1 MINIDTIELTAKI
14 QLYPNN
20 NQKQKLLKSM
30 LIYKD
35 SCNFLSNRVFEEQD
49 FNQVSLHY
57 KYYDYMRNEF
67 GIPSQMSSSVIKTV
81 LARYKSI
88 KNNSNNNYYS
98 LIKFKKLF
106 RDLVH
111 VKDYSIVKNKISL
124 KTLDE
129 RIKLDFDKKMLYK
142 YYTNNTKLSSAKLV
156 YKNNKFFIHIFVK
169 TPYEKLRKED
179 INNIVGIDLGINFL
193 AVLYD
198 SKGKT
203 EFIKGRSIKNKRR
216 LFKKQR
222 EELSKVKTPS
232 SRKKLK
238 TLANKEKDYMNTI
251 NHTITSDIVNSHE
264 KGTVF
269 IVEDLKGITKNRKR
283 INKKQRYYHSSW
295 AFYDFI
301 FMLEYKAKLNGQ
313 TVLKVD
319 PKYTS
324 QTCPKCGNIDK
335 NNRDSKNHIFKCKN
349 CKYSSNDDRIGAMN
363 LYNKGLN
370 YISNYKE

>member
-1 MINIDTIELTAKI
+1 MLNIDTIELTAKI
-14 QLYPNN
+14 QLYPNS
-20 NQKQKLLKSM
+20 NQKQKLLNSM
-30 LIYKD
+30 SVYKE
-35 SCNFLSNRVFEEQD
+35 SCNFLSKKVFEEKD

-57 KYYDYMRNEF
+57 KYYDYMRNKF
-67 GIPSQMSSSVIKTV
+67 NIPSQMSSSIIKTV
-81 LARYKSI
+81 LSRYKSI
-88 KNNSNNNYYS
+88 KNNNRDYS
-98 LIKFKKLF
+98 LVKFKKLF

-111 VKDYSIVKNKISL
+111 IKDYSIVKNKISL

-129 RIKLDFDKKMLYK
+129 RIKIDFDKQMLYK
-142 YYTNNTKLSSAKLV
+142 YYTTNTKLSSAKLI
-156 YKNNKFFIHIFVK
+156 YRDNKFFIHIFVK
-169 TPYEKLRKED
+169 TPYDKLKKED

-203 EFIKGRSIKNKRR
+203 KFINGRSIKNKKR

-222 EELSKVKTPS
+222 EDLSKVKTPS

-238 TLANKEKDYMNTI
+238 TLVNKEKNFMNTI
-251 NHTITSDIVNSHE
+251 NHKITSEIVNTHE

-269 IVEDLKGITKNRKR
+269 IVEDLKGIAKNRKK

-295 AFYDFI
+295 SFYDFI

-313 TVLKVD
+313 LVIKVD

-324 QTCPKCGNIDK
+324 QTCPKCGNINK

-349 CKYSSNDDRIGAMN
+349 CEYSSNDDRIGAMN

>member
-1 MINIDTIELTAKI
+1 MEV
-14 QLYPNN
+14 
-20 NQKQKLLKSM
+20 
-30 LIYKD
+30 YKEA
-35 SCNFLSNRVFEEQD
+35 CNFLSKKVFEEKD
-49 FNQVSLHY
+49 FNQTSLHY
-57 KYYDYMRNEF
+57 KYYEYMRKRFN
-67 GIPSQMSSSVIKTV
+67 IPSQMSSSVIKTV

-88 KNNSNNNYYS
+88 KSSNVDYS
-98 LIKFKKLF
+98 LVTFKKLF

-111 VKDYSIVKNKISL
+111 VKDYSIVKEKVSL

-129 RIKLDFDKKMLYK
+129 RIKISFDTKTLYK
-142 YYTNNTKLSSAKLV
+142 YYKYNTKLSSSKLV
-156 YKNNKFFIHIFVK
+156 YKNNKFFIHIFIK
-169 TPYEKLRKED
+169 TPYEVIKIND
-179 INNIVGIDLGINFL
+179 IKNIVGIDLGINFL

-198 SKGKT
+198 SKGNT
-203 EFIKGRSIKNKRR
+203 NFINGRDIKNKRR

-238 TLANKEKDYMNTI
+238 TLVNKEKNYINTI
-251 NHTITSDIVNSHE
+251 NHKVTTEIINSHE
-264 KGTVF
+264 RGTVF
-269 IVEDLKGITKNRKR
+269 IVEDLSGITKNRKN
-283 INKKQRYYHSSW
+283 ISKKERYYHSSW

-313 TVLKVD
+313 CVIKVD

-324 QTCPKCGNIDK
+324 QTCPKCGYRGK
-335 NNRDSKNHIFKCKN
+335 NNRNSKKHIFKCKN

-370 YISNYKE
+370 YVSNYKE

>member
-1 MINIDTIELTAKI
+1 MLNIDTIELTAKI
-14 QLYPNN
+14 QLYPNS
-20 NQKQKLLKSM
+20 NQKQKLLNSM
-30 LIYKD
+30 SVYKE
-35 SCNFLSNRVFEEQD
+35 SCNFLSKKVFEEKD

-57 KYYDYMRNEF
+57 KYYDYMRNKF
-67 GIPSQMSSSVIKTV
+67 NIPSQMSSSIIKTV
-81 LARYKSI
+81 LSRYKSI
-88 KNNSNNNYYS
+88 KNNNRDYS
-98 LIKFKKLF
+98 LVKFKKLF

-111 VKDYSIVKNKISL
+111 IKDYSIVKNKISL

-129 RIKLDFDKKMLYK
+129 RIKIDFDKQMLYK
-142 YYTNNTKLSSAKLV
+142 YYTTNTKLSSAKLI
-156 YKNNKFFIHIFVK
+156 YRDNKFFIHIFVK
-169 TPYEKLRKED
+169 TPYDKLKKED

-203 EFIKGRSIKNKRR
+203 KFINGRSIKNKKR

-222 EELSKVKTPS
+222 EDLSKVKTPS

-238 TLANKEKDYMNTI
+238 TLVNKEKNFMNTI
-251 NHTITSDIVNSHE
+251 NHKITSEIVNTHE

-269 IVEDLKGITKNRKR
+269 IVEDLKGITKNRKK

-295 AFYDFI
+295 SFYDFI

-313 TVLKVD
+313 LVIKVD

-324 QTCPKCGNIDK
+324 QTCPKCGNINK

-349 CKYSSNDDRIGAMN
+349 CEYSSNDDRIGAMN

>member
-1 MINIDTIELTAKI
+1 MLNIDTIELTAKI
-14 QLYPNN
+14 QLYPNS
-20 NQKQKLLKSM
+20 NQKQKLLNSM
-30 LIYKD
+30 SVYKE
-35 SCNFLSNRVFEEQD
+35 SCNFLSKKVFEEKD

-57 KYYDYMRNEF
+57 KYYDYMRNKF
-67 GIPSQMSSSVIKTV
+67 NIPSQMSSSIIKTV
-81 LARYKSI
+81 LSRYKSI
-88 KNNSNNNYYS
+88 KNNNRDYS
-98 LIKFKKLF
+98 LVKFKKLF

-111 VKDYSIVKNKISL
+111 IKDYSIVKNKISL

-129 RIKLDFDKKMLYK
+129 RIKIDFDKQMLYK
-142 YYTNNTKLSSAKLV
+142 YYTTNTKLSSAKLI
-156 YKNNKFFIHIFVK
+156 YRDNKFFIHIFVK
-169 TPYEKLRKED
+169 TPYDKLKKED

-203 EFIKGRSIKNKRR
+203 KFINGRGIKNKKR

-222 EELSKVKTPS
+222 EDLSKVKTPS

-238 TLANKEKDYMNTI
+238 TLVNKEKNFMNTI
-251 NHTITSDIVNSHE
+251 NHKITSEIVNTHE

-269 IVEDLKGITKNRKR
+269 IVEDLKGITKNRKK

-295 AFYDFI
+295 SFYDFI

-313 TVLKVD
+313 LVIKVD

-324 QTCPKCGNIDK
+324 QTCPKCGNINK

-349 CKYSSNDDRIGAMN
+349 CEYSSNDDRIGAMN